1 MSSVDNSKPEILSHL
16 GVGSGINTT
25 ALIDS
30 LVKAETAGVQED
42 IENKTE
48 KFEAEISAFSNI
60 KSNLKVFTENLRVL
74 QNSSNLGYVGSSSD
88 TTVATF
94 EASGTHASQTI
105 SSSLTVNTLATQHTL
120 TGPTYSSTNNTVGAR
135 TISIDFG
142 T

>member
-88 TTVATF
+88 
-94 EASGTHASQTI
+94 I
-105 SSSLTVNTLATQHTL
+105 
-120 TGPTYSSTNNTVGAR
+120 GAHGML
-135 TISIDFG
+135 F
-142 T
+142 